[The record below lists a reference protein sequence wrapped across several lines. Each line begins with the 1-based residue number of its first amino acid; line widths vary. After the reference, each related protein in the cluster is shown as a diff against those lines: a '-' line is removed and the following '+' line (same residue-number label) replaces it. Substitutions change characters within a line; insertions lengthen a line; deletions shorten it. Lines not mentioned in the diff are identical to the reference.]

1 MATFPLYDPI
11 TIYSKPTANDRHIG
25 RAFHKRDAARLRAQI
40 NAAMQDNLL
49 GLTFVL
55 GESPLGGIN
64 ADASVKQ
71 VQAVVQP
78 SSSVT
83 QGAAGANGGLIP
95 MRTYV
100 LSSGGVTLEMV
111 NAVVNMLLRD
121 NVRFL
126 NEYDY
131 ASRVGDEPSRGDRV
145 INNGVGTVTDDEFN
159 LDISEL
165 G

>member
-1 MATFPLYDPI
+1 MPTYPLYDPI
-11 TIYSKPTANDRHIG
+11 TIYSKPTANDRHLG
-25 RAFHKRDAARLRAQI
+25 RAFNKRDAARLRAHI
-40 NAAMQDNLL
+40 TAALTNSLL

-55 GESPLGGIN
+55 GESPLGGVT

-83 QGAAGANGGLIP
+83 QGAAGANGGLMPI
-95 MRTYV
+95 RTYT
-100 LSSGGVTLEMV
+100 LSSGEVTLEMV
-111 NAVVNMLLRD
+111 NAIVNMLLRD
-121 NVRFL
+121 NIRFL

-131 ASRVGDEPSRGDRV
+131 ASRRGDEASRGDRV
-145 INNGVGTVTDDEFN
+145 INNGVGSVLDSEFN
-159 LDISEL
+159 LDISQL